1 MSFSK
6 LVKIH
11 IETKNKKGAQSSNKS
26 NDEG

>member
-1 MSFSK
+1 MLFSK

-11 IETKNKKGAQSSNKS
+11 IETKNEKGAQSPNKS